1 MVDPNILMESSEAIL
16 LNQEQLLINISEG
29 EQILSKLEL
38 IEKMNAQEVSRYI
51 LLNDG
56 LELQQPDGG
65 KTVIT
70 ATDVLCIIDGQ
81 IGAGNIIKVVD
92 AKQAILKLDI
102 PLVDGTY
109 GFDQY
114 KSIISSNAT
123 FHKDIC
129 LPFECKPLSP
139 KVVQMVSPTT
149 KISLQEMN
157 RVVVNSKTAF
167 VQTYLDIRAPRHLN
181 SRIGI
186 AVMIIGAISKAF

>member
-1 MVDPNILMESSEAIL
+1 MVDPNILLESSETIL
-16 LNQEQLLINISEG
+16 LNQEQILINMDQG
-29 EQILSKLEL
+29 TQILNKLAL
-38 IEKMNAQEVSRYI
+38 IEKMDAQEVARNI

-56 LELQQPDGG
+56 LELQQPNIG

-70 ATDVLCIIDGQ
+70 ATDVLCIIDGE

-102 PLVDGTY
+102 PLVNGTY

-129 LPFECKPLSP
+129 LPFECKPLNP
-139 KVVQMVSPTT
+139 KLVQMVSPTT
-149 KISLQEMN
+149 KIILQEMN
-157 RVVVNSKTAF
+157 QVVVNSKTAF
-167 VQTYLDIRAPRHLN
+167 VQTYLDIRSPRHLN

-186 AVMIIGAISKAF
+186 AVMIIGAISKTF

>member
-1 MVDPNILMESSEAIL
+1 MVDPNILLESSETIL
-16 LNQEQLLINISEG
+16 LNQEQILINMDQG
-29 EQILSKLEL
+29 TQILNKLAL
-38 IEKMNAQEVSRYI
+38 IEKMDAQEVARNI

-56 LELQQPDGG
+56 LELQQPSIG

-70 ATDVLCIIDGQ
+70 ATDVLCIIDGE

-102 PLVDGTY
+102 PLVNGTY

-129 LPFECKPLSP
+129 LPFECKPLNP
-139 KVVQMVSPTT
+139 KLVQMVSPTT
-149 KISLQEMN
+149 KVILQEMN
-157 RVVVNSKTAF
+157 QLAVNGKTSF
-167 VQTYLDIRAPRHLN
+167 VQTYLDIKSPRHLN

-186 AVMIIGAISKAF
+186 AVMLIGAISKTF

>member
-1 MVDPNILMESSEAIL
+1 MVDPNILLESSETIL
-16 LNQEQLLINISEG
+16 LNQEQILINMDQG
-29 EQILSKLEL
+29 TQILNKLAL
-38 IEKMNAQEVSRYI
+38 IEKMDAQEVARNI

-56 LELQQPDGG
+56 LELQQPSIG

-70 ATDVLCIIDGQ
+70 ATDVLCIIDGE

-102 PLVDGTY
+102 PLVNGTY

-129 LPFECKPLSP
+129 LPFECKPLNP
-139 KVVQMVSPTT
+139 KLVQMVSPTT
-149 KISLQEMN
+149 KIILQEMN
-157 RVVVNSKTAF
+157 QLAVNGKTSF
-167 VQTYLDIRAPRHLN
+167 VQTYLDVKSPRHLN

-186 AVMIIGAISKAF
+186 AVMLIGAISKTF